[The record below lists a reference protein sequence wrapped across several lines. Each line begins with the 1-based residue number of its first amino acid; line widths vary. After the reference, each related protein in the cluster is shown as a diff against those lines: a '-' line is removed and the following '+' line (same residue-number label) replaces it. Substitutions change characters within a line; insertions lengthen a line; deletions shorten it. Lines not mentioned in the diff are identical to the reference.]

1 MPVYMDLKLMVTSI
15 NQQVN
20 IVQSASGRWTVN
32 TGQAD
37 ICNSSNL
44 VKSFDNTTSALSS
57 LMQLLIAAVQFL
69 TKVNFLLDQN
79 ISFELFSV
87 KSRCQLN
94 VTTWFQCLKKLL
106 WVPMGSQIRHLC
118 Q

>member
-1 MPVYMDLKLMVTSI
+1 MPVYMEIKLMVTSI
-15 NQQVN
+15 NYHHHHQVN

-106 WVPMGSQIRHLC
+106 WVPMG
-118 Q
+118 

>member
-87 KSRCQLN
+87 KSRCQLI

-106 WVPMGSQIRHLC
+106 WVPMG
-118 Q
+118 